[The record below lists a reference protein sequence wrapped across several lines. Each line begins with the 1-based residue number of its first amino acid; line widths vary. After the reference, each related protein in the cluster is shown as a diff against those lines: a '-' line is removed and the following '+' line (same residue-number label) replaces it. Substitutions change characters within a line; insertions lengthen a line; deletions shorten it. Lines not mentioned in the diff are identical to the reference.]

1 MSDALAYWFLRRW
14 ELPNGAP
21 LFFMEKLQE
30 APDFDGLVWE
40 QRSDEWEDGQPM
52 LRNDDVTLVRCR
64 IEVSE

>member
-1 MSDALAYWFLRRW
+1 MDQLR
-14 ELPNGAP
+14 
-21 LFFMEKLQE
+21 E
-30 APDFDGLVWE
+30 AADFDGLVRE